1 MIDDG
6 RARISRMSTLDEL
19 AALETRTWAGDVAP
33 LVDELPLHLPAGHES
48 RATAIA
54 CRTLDLVVAAV
65 LLVLLSPVLALIA
78 IGVRIDSHGRSLF
91 LQRRLGRDQRPFV
104 VKKYRTMRS
113 NVGHDEHRAFVEA
126 FIAGDADQ
134 NGRGGKRPMYKL
146 TEDDRITSL
155 GRFLR
160 RTSLDE
166 LPQLLNVVM
175 GEMSLVGPRPPIAYE
190 VARYPPEAF
199 GRFAVK
205 PGITG
210 LWQVSGRSETSFDEM
225 IALDLEYVRRR
236 SLLFNLK
243 ILWRTVFVVLNG
255 RGAA

>member
-1 MIDDG
+1 MT
-6 RARISRMSTLDEL
+6 SVLP
-19 AALETRTWAGDVAP
+19 ETRTWADDVPA
-33 LVDELPLHLPAGHES
+33 LVDEPAVLAPAGEES

-54 CRTLDLVVAAV
+54 CRTLDIVVAAV

-78 IGVRIDSHGRSLF
+78 IGVRVDSRGRSLF
-91 LQRRLGRDQRPFV
+91 LQKRLGRDQRPFV

-113 NVGHDEHRAFVEA
+113 DVGHDEHREFVEA

-134 NGRGGKRPMYKL
+134 KGLGGKRPMYKL
-146 TEDDRITSL
+146 TEDDRVTSL

-166 LPQLLNVVM
+166 LPQLLNVLM

-190 VARYPPEAF
+190 VERYPAEAF
-199 GRFAVK
+199 GRFAVN

-210 LWQVSGRSETSFDEM
+210 LWQVGGRSETSFNEM

-236 SLLFNLK
+236 SLLLNLQ